1 MSKTGQCGLNPSES
15 RSLRSLKIACKA
27 LQNSRVTNRMVLFC
41 FYAFSMSHGRSPI
54 ARPCTLSNYWW
65 WSTILRDVTDR
76 WLVFGHARPFF
87 NWHGRAYP
95 GSGLVIESAWGCNQ
109 SHGGATSR
117 TGVRSRDFVALL
129 IALGVQRRAEP
140 CCRIRTGVPPV
151 ARGCNAKLSL
161 IVASARGCPQLHGG
175 ATCPGQN
182 FPQNVRSSFV
192 SPGKSSF
199 SLSSCLVC
207 CFRPVNKSIHD

>member
-87 NWHGRAYP
+87 NWHGRSFPRSGCTP
-95 GSGLVIESAWGCNQ
+95 GPLVVQFRGLVGS
-109 SHGGATSR
+109 SDPH
-117 TGVRSRDFVALL
+117 
-129 IALGVQRRAEP
+129 GVQDVERPCVPGLAFNALHAELHHRSLP
-140 CCRIRTGVPPV
+140 G
-151 ARGCNAKLSL
+151 LS
-161 IVASARGCPQLHGG
+161 
-175 ATCPGQN
+175 
-182 FPQNVRSSFV
+182 
-192 SPGKSSF
+192 
-199 SLSSCLVC
+199 
-207 CFRPVNKSIHD
+207 